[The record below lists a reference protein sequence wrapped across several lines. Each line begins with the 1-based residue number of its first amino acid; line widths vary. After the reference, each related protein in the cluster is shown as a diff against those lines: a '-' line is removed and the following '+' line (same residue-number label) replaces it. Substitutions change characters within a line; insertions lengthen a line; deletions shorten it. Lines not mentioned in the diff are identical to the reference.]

1 MIAAQQNSFPAQS
14 LPIKKE
20 SRGKRESVRERGYVR
35 SVSGI
40 ESSENRAAIEVRVL
54 GQTGLLLWVCVKLAE
69 QGTE

>member
-20 SRGKRESVRERGYVR
+20 SRGKRESVRERSVR